1 MEGQS
6 RGCPAYPDQAVR
18 SAAGRQTAI
27 IGLHERSVPSA
38 VNPAGDPVVT
48 GLGALTPVGL
58 DAPSTWKALLA
69 GQSGIAPI
77 TRFDA
82 SGLATR
88 IAGEVTGFDPVEALG
103 AKRAH
108 RTARF
113 SQLAIAAAREAVA
126 DAGLDVAGE
135 ADRVGVAIGSAVAG
149 TPETERNV
157 RALVEEGPR
166 AVSPFYVASTILNM
180 ASCEVA
186 IDLGAHGPVTAAALA
201 CATGTYSILEARRL
215 IMSGEADV
223 VIAGGADAGINEAV
237 FAGLSNMGPLSERND
252 DPAGASRP
260 FDADRDGFVFGEGAV
275 VMVLE
280 SAAHAA
286 ARGATSYG
294 SIAGG
299 ALTSDAFHMSAPEP
313 SGDYASGA
321 IRLALERAGIAPE
334 DLGYICAHGTATRAN
349 DASESRAIRAVL
361 GDATDAIPVSSP
373 KSMVGHLIAAAG
385 ALAGMV
391 CLLSMRDG
399 VIPPTINLANPD
411 PECDLDHVAL
421 TAREADTPTAIA
433 NAFGFGGQNCVVAFR
448 R

>member
-1 MEGQS
+1 
-6 RGCPAYPDQAVR
+6 
-18 SAAGRQTAI
+18 
-27 IGLHERSVPSA
+27 

-58 DAPSTWKALLA
+58 DAPSTWKALVA
-69 GQSGIAPI
+69 GQSGIGPI
-77 TRFDA
+77 TQFDA

-103 AKRAH
+103 SKRTH
-108 RTARF
+108 RSARF
-113 SQLAIAAAREAVA
+113 SQLAIVAAREAVA
-126 DAGLDVAGE
+126 DAGLDVE
-135 ADRVGVAIGSAVAG
+135 AEANRIGVAIGSAVAG
-149 TPETERNV
+149 TPETERAMM
-157 RALVEEGPR
+157 ALFEEGPR
-166 AVSPFYVASTILNM
+166 AVSPFYVAQTILNM

-186 IDLGAHGPVTAAALA
+186 IDLGVHGPVTASALA

-215 IMSGEADV
+215 ILSGEADV
-223 VIAGGADAGINEAV
+223 VIAGGADAGITEAV

-260 FDADRDGFVFGEGAV
+260 FDSDRDGFVFGEGAV
-275 VMVLE
+275 VMVIE
-280 SAAHAA
+280 SAEHAT

-313 SGDYASGA
+313 TGDYAAGA
-321 IRLALERAGIAPE
+321 IRLALERTGIAPDE
-334 DLGYICAHGTATRAN
+334 LGYICAHGTATRAN
-349 DASESRAIRAVL
+349 DASESRAIRMAL
-361 GDATDAIPVSSP
+361 GDAADHIPVSSP

-391 CLLSMRDG
+391 CLLAMRDG

-421 TAREADTPTAIA
+421 TARQATPTAAIA
-433 NAFGFGGQNCVVAFR
+433 NAFGFGGQNCVVGFR

>member
-1 MEGQS
+1 
-6 RGCPAYPDQAVR
+6 
-18 SAAGRQTAI
+18 
-27 IGLHERSVPSA
+27 
-38 VNPAGDPVVT
+38 VT

-58 DAPSTWKALLA
+58 DAPSTWKALVA
-69 GQSGIAPI
+69 GQSGIGPI
-77 TRFDA
+77 THFDA

-88 IAGEVTGFDPVEALG
+88 IAGEVTGFDPVETLG

-108 RTARF
+108 RSARF

-126 DAGLDVAGE
+126 DAGLDVGAE
-135 ADRVGVAIGSAVAG
+135 SDRVGVAIGSAVAG

-157 RALVEEGPR
+157 RALVDEGPR

-186 IDLGAHGPVTAAALA
+186 IDLGAHGPVTASALA
-201 CATGTYSILEARRL
+201 CATGTYSLLEARRL
-215 IMSGEADV
+215 ILAGEADV

-237 FAGLSNMGPLSERND
+237 FAGLSNMGPLSENND
-252 DPAGASRP
+252 DPTGASRP
-260 FDADRDGFVFGEGAV
+260 FDSDRDGFVFGEGAV
-275 VMVLE
+275 VMIVE
-280 SAAHAA
+280 SADHAA

-294 SIAGG
+294 SLAGG

-313 SGDYASGA
+313 SGDYAAGA
-321 IRLALERAGIAPE
+321 IRLALERSGIAPS

-349 DASESRAIRAVL
+349 DTSESRAIRLAL
-361 GDATDAIPVSSP
+361 GDATDNIPVSSP

-391 CLLSMRDG
+391 CLLAMRDG
-399 VIPPTINLANPD
+399 ILPPTINLTNPD
-411 PECDLDHVAL
+411 PECALDHVAL
-421 TAREADTPTAIA
+421 TAREATPTATIA

-448 R
+448 RP

>member
-1 MEGQS
+1 M
-6 RGCPAYPDQAVR
+6 PP
-18 SAAGRQTAI
+18 
-27 IGLHERSVPSA
+27 A
-38 VNPAGDPVVT
+38 VNSSADPVVT

-58 DAPSTWKALLA
+58 DAPSTWRALVG
-69 GQSGIAPI
+69 GQSGVVPI

-88 IAGEVTGFDPVEALG
+88 IAGEVTGFDPVETLG

-126 DAGLDVAGE
+126 DAGLDVGAG

-157 RALVEEGPR
+157 RALVGDGPR

-186 IDLGAHGPVTAAALA
+186 IDLGAHGPVTASALA
-201 CATGTYSILEARRL
+201 CATGTYSLLEARRL
-215 IMSGEADV
+215 ILAGEADV

-237 FAGLSNMGPLSERND
+237 FAGLSNMGPLSENND

-260 FDADRDGFVFGEGAV
+260 FDSDRDGFVFGEGAV
-275 VMVLE
+275 VMVVE
-280 SAAHAA
+280 SAEHAA
-286 ARGATSYG
+286 ARGATPYG

-313 SGDYASGA
+313 SGDYAAGA
-321 IRLALERAGIAPE
+321 IRLALERSGIAPE
-334 DLGYICAHGTATRAN
+334 ELGYICAHGTATRAN
-349 DASESRAIRAVL
+349 DTSETRAIRLAL
-361 GDATDAIPVSSP
+361 GDATDHIPVSSP

-385 ALAGMV
+385 ALAAMA
-391 CLLSMRDG
+391 CLLGMRDG
-399 VIPPTINLANPD
+399 ILPPTINLTNPD
-411 PECDLDHVAL
+411 PECDLDHIAL
-421 TAREADTPTAIA
+421 TAREAQASTSIA